1 MKNFCLFVGL
11 MMIGIV
17 LPISVKA
24 QNYDKLW
31 KEVESLQKK
40 DLPHSVIEKSE
51 KIFSLAL

>member
-31 KEVESLQKK
+31 KEVESLP
-40 DLPHSVIEKSE
+40 L
-51 KIFSLAL
+51 